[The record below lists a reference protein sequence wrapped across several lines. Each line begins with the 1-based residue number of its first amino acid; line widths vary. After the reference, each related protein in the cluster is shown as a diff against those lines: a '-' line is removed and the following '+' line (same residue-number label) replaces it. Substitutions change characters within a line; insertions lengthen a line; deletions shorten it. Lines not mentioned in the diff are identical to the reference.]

1 MVLVDTSI
9 WIDHF
14 HFSNKG
20 LKKLL
25 LTSQVCIHP
34 YVVGELSCGNI
45 SNRKEILILLRALP
59 RIDAVLDE
67 EVNMMIEDKK
77 LYGKGLGFIDV
88 HLLASAIIHHVTIW
102 TGDKYLHGI
111 SEEFGISVSSI

>member
-14 HFSNKG
+14 RNSNEE
-20 LKKLL
+20 LEELL
-25 LTSQVCIHP
+25 IVGQVCIHP
-34 YVVGELSCGNI
+34 FVVGELSCGNI
-45 SNRKEILILLRALP
+45 SNRKEILTLLRALP
-59 RIDAVLDE
+59 KIDTVLDE
-67 EVNMMIEDKK
+67 EIFMLIEDKK

-102 TGDKYLHGI
+102 TGDKHLRKI
-111 SEEFGISVSSI
+111 SKEFGING

>member
-14 HFSNKG
+14 LNSNKK
-20 LKKLL
+20 LKELL
-25 LTSQVCIHP
+25 ITGQVCVHP
-34 YVVGELSCGNI
+34 FVVGELSCGNM

-59 RIDAVLDE
+59 GIDTVLDE
-67 EVNMMIEDKK
+67 EVLVLIEDNT
-77 LYGKGLGFIDV
+77 LYGKGLGFIDI

-102 TGDKYLHGI
+102 TGDKHLHKT
-111 SEEFGISVSSI
+111 SKEFGINGSGS